1 MRTLLILTIGLVAAC
16 GGGTAT
22 NTSTGPAATSSGA
35 AATAS
40 PAAATPNQPASTL
53 DLRPPDAIASDPCA
67 LLTDAEIEAATGRT
81 VDTKREGPVMG
92 IFQNG
97 CSWELGLGD
106 EDTVP
111 VSIEVG
117 AVSPGGRDFYERYLK
132 MGATGDVAGIADE
145 ATTTE
150 AGGIDAVKGDTLLSF
165 FVIAFGDEEDQITHD
180 IAVAA
185 FEKVP

>member
-16 GGGTAT
+16 GGG
-22 NTSTGPAATSSGA
+22 SAASSGA
-35 AATAS
+35 AATALS
-40 PAAATPNQPASTL
+40 ATAPPAAATPNQPASTL

-81 VDTKREGPVMG
+81 VDTKRAGPVMG

-106 EDTVP
+106 DDMVP
-111 VSIEVG
+111 VSIQIG

-132 MGATGDVAGIADE
+132 MGATGDVAGIAGE